1 MAKYRVYHERTEV
14 EYAIIEA
21 DSAEEAETLADLAYS
36 NYDWKDCDGPMIGS
50 ILIGET
56 IKELDDEWT

>member
-1 MAKYRVYHERTEV
+1 MAKYKVYHERTAV

-21 DSAEEAETLADLAYS
+21 NSAEEAEQLADSKYS
-36 NYDWKDCDGPMIGS
+36 NYNWKDCEDSMTGS

-56 IKELDDEWT
+56 IKELEDE

>member
-21 DSAEEAETLADLAYS
+21 DSAEEAETLADLDYS
-36 NYDWKDCDGPMIGS
+36 NYYWKDCDGSMTG
-50 ILIGET
+50 
-56 IKELDDEWT
+56 

>member
-1 MAKYRVYHERTEV
+1 MTKYRVLHARTEV

-21 DSAEEAETLADLAYS
+21 DSAEEAETLADLDYS
-36 NYDWKDCDGPMIGS
+36 NYDWKDCDGYMTGS

-56 IKELDDEWT
+56 IKELDDE